1 MAEGDPPKLRGN
13 VEGWFPMGWSVF
25 GDKWVFG
32 CVFVLRCPK
41 NFCSLAAMAGLA
53 VFSEGMVAFGASE
66 ELRGSFISTTSLDLP
81 NVDEVVTAFGA
92 FLLDGGHCADFLV
105 FLSDD
110 GYKLLEVVMDGFGC
124 SGLGFLRRFR
134 FDVVAFGACKHNFV
148 IGFFGDESA
157 SADWAKVHDR
167 HPFSGLLI
175 LIVKG

>member
-1 MAEGDPPKLRGN
+1 LAEGDPPKLRGN

-41 NFCSLAAMAGLA
+41 NFCSLAAASGLA
-53 VFSEGMVAFGASE
+53 VFSEGMVAFGAAE
-66 ELRGSFISTTSLDLP
+66 ELRGSFISTTGLNLP
-81 NVDEVVTAFGA
+81 NIDEVVAAFGA
-92 FLLDGGHCADFLV
+92 FLLDGRHCADFLV

-110 GYKLLEVVMDGFGC
+110 GYELLEVVMDGFRCGR
-124 SGLGFLRRFR
+124 LGFFWCFE
-134 FDVVAFGACKHNFV
+134 FDIAAFGACEGDFV

-157 SADWAKVHDR
+157 SAGWAKVHDR